1 MCRVNKSKCP
11 YFLRYPVDS
20 LLGILIVST
29 HCFNVCRRLCQHPGQ
44 RRCSLQPP
52 PPIRIFALGGEA
64 EEGGHREQR
73 TRRRVCRPSGVACA
87 VCAPTSQHL
96 YFASMTASCCRWPL
110 WPGRRLVSRHSSVPR
125 IVRSKQTSPRP
136 APAGLG
142 SATKQN
148 HFFTPTRSGN

>member
-1 MCRVNKSKCP
+1 MSA
-11 YFLRYPVDS
+11 
-20 LLGILIVST
+20 
-29 HCFNVCRRLCQHPGQ
+29 PGQ
-44 RRCSLQPP
+44 RRYSLQPP

-73 TRRRVCRPSGVACA
+73 TRRRLCRPSGVACA

-96 YFASMTASCCRWPL
+96 HFASMTASCCRWPL

-136 APAGLG
+136 PRPAPPRPAPAGSGLP
-142 SATKQN
+142 QN
-148 HFFTPTRSGN
+148 RIISSHQQEVGTENNPRQPSVEPPSHAVMS